1 MHCGNVSQLQAVT
14 SFLPTLHPL
23 AHCRFDYLELEVH
36 SRCQYDYI
44 AAFDGATLNRT
55 QEIGRFCGNQT
66 TRPPVVK
73 SKSNV
78 MTVQFKTDSRE
89 DGSRH
94 STITQKSSGNRNI
107 KWVGD
112 TGVLPFETNL
122 C

>member
-1 MHCGNVSQLQAVT
+1 M
-14 SFLPTLHPL
+14 
-23 AHCRFDYLELEVH
+23 EVH

-89 DGSRH
+89 DGRF
-94 STITQKSSGNRNI
+94 INCQENIRNRNI
-107 KWVGD
+107 YWVGD
-112 TGVLPFETNL
+112 RREEECLSWWVY
-122 C
+122 